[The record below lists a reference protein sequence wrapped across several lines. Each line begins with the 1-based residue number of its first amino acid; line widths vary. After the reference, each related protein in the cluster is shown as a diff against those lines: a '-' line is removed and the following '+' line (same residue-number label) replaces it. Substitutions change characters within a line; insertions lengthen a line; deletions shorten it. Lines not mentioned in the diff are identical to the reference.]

1 MRSARLTVC
10 FCSILSILALAAPSR
25 AATHPQATGSPLRA
39 PSAGPSARWF
49 MGLADDR
56 ATGQV
61 VLFGGYDQS
70 GNYFGDT
77 WTWDGRRWTQQ
88 HPVDS
93 PSPRAAMGM
102 AYDRATGQVVL
113 FGGTDAFVAYGDT
126 WTWDGTNWNLQHPST
141 SPLPAN
147 GVGIAFD
154 PPTQMLVMVASNSGI
169 TWSWD
174 GTNWNAGTPNTLY
187 RRFPSISTLG
197 PRIVFFGGDC
207 CFEPIVYFHDT
218 WVYNGSTWTK
228 RDLATH
234 PGNRSRAGVAFDPAH
249 RHVVLFGGQNDH
261 VLWGDTWTFD
271 GRSWTR
277 LSPPSSPSPRSGFGM
292 VYDSTRHQTILF
304 GGVGLRSLLSDT
316 WTWDGFTWTCVAGC
330 A

>member
-1 MRSARLTVC
+1 
-10 FCSILSILALAAPSR
+10 
-25 AATHPQATGSPLRA
+25 
-39 PSAGPSARWF
+39 

-77 WTWDGRRWTQQ
+77 WTWDGRTWTQQ

-102 AYDRATGQVVL
+102 GYDQATGQVVL
-113 FGGTDAFVAYGDT
+113 FGGADAYVTYGDT
-126 WTWDGTNWNLQHPST
+126 WTWDGTDWILQHPVT
-141 SPLPAN
+141 SPQPAN
-147 GVGIAFD
+147 AASMAFD
-154 PPTQMLVMVASNSGI
+154 SRTHMLVMVAWNSGS
-169 TWSWD
+169 TWNWD
-174 GTNWNAGTPNTLY
+174 GTNWNAGAPNALY
-187 RRFPSISTLG
+187 RRFPALATLG
-197 PRIVFFGGDC
+197 SHIVFFGGDC
-207 CFEPIVYFHDT
+207 CIEPILYFHDT

-234 PGNRSRAGVAFDPAH
+234 PSNRSRGGMAFDPAQ

-261 VLWGDTWTFD
+261 GLWGDTWTFD

-277 LSPPSSPSPRSGFGM
+277 LSPPSSPSRRSSFGM
-292 VYDSTRHQTILF
+292 VFDSTRRQIILF
-304 GGVGLRSLLSDT
+304 GGVGLGGLLSDT

-330 A
+330 V